1 LQGQNL
7 YFKDKLV
14 NNVTVSY
21 SHGHIY
27 YNFTYSNEKKDL
39 PTKVKKTDLPKE
51 KVRKEAG
58 GDVGLNNLLSL
69 FINDQTTQS
78 LIFSGKEVI
87 SYNCNFNKRLA
98 EINTLISY
106 EVKTY
111 KDITDKNG
119 IIRKVPESYTNKGK
133 RLIKRKSQLFE
144 RRRLFFYDY
153 MNKVSKKIVEYL
165 LAANVTDLVL
175 SKNLS
180 FTKTDGSIELNKKT
194 KQKFYQIP
202 FGNLLN
208 LIESKGLIHNINVTW
223 IDEAYTSKTSSISA
237 EVVNVQKL
245 ATIDKNQI
253 VPTDLNGNRGAKKKG
268 VLSNKLGRGL
278 FKDSVINKVINADIN
293 AACNHI
299 KVAFK
304 NIDKKYLSKYSLSKW
319 CNPIKIKSNHEFDV
333 LLKKLGK
340 NQIVDIHLGNQF
352 YLKSV
357 A

>member
-1 LQGQNL
+1 MFYVYIGQNL

-14 NNVTVSY
+14 NNITVSY

-27 YNFTYSNEKKDL
+27 YNFTYSNDENNLIKKLDNN
-39 PTKVKKTDLPKE
+39 LPKD
-51 KVRKEAG
+51 KIRKEAG

-69 FINDQTTQS
+69 FINDENTQS

-98 EINTLISY
+98 KINTLISY
-106 EVKTY
+106 EVKSY
-111 KDITDKNG
+111 KEIIDKNNTV
-119 IIRKVPESYTNKGK
+119 RKIPESYTNKGK
-133 RLIKRKSQLFE
+133 SLIKRKSQLFE
-144 RRRLFFYDY
+144 IIKLFFYYY
-153 MNKVSKKIVEYL
+153 MNKVSKKVVEYL
-165 LAANVTDLVL
+165 SSAKVTDLVL

-180 FTKTDGSIELNKKT
+180 FTKTDGSIEMQKKT

-208 LIESKGLIHNINVTW
+208 LIESKAEEKSINVTW
-223 IDEAYTSKTSSISA
+223 IDEAYTSKTSSVSA
-237 EVVNVQKL
+237 EVVNVQSKSK
-245 ATIDKNQI
+245 IDKNQI

-268 VLSNKLGRGL
+268 VLNNKLGRGL
-278 FKDSVINKVINADIN
+278 FKDSVINKVLNADIN

-304 NIDKKYLSKYSLSKW
+304 DIDKNYLSKYSLNKW
-319 CNPIKIKSNHEFDV
+319 CNPIKLKSNHEFDK
-333 LLKKLGK
+333 LLS
-340 NQIVDIHLGNQF
+340 QIVDRQMVNDSVQY
-352 YLKSV
+352 YL